1 MFPARQLISV
11 IVFSTFLT
19 VASAQPRA
27 GCSRIGTVLENDTCD
42 ILSARDGVSTYAALL

>member
-1 MFPARQLISV
+1 MFPARQLFSI
-11 IVFSTFLT
+11 IALSTFLT
-19 VASAQPRA
+19 VASAQARE